1 MIWGILHLGYLCD
14 MAGHYQEMHEIEA
27 ALLRSMFGL
36 VPTQIVVKALE
47 FTDMAQARRL
57 NLSKWWTRYICPPGG
72 VVCDPFMGS
81 GTMGLAALAYGCQ
94 FIGIEKEDRPGYFP
108 TAETRI
114 AAAQL
119 QPALFA
125 HSASEPAPPG
135 LWDDVRD

>member
-1 MIWGILHLGYLCD
+1 MIDRGGATPFNVWVGANSNSSQG
-14 MAGHYQEMHEIEA
+14 AG
-27 ALLRSMFGL
+27 SFGHGAGT
-36 VPTQIVVKALE
+36 PFE
-47 FTDMAQARRL
+47 
-57 NLSKWWTRYICPPGG
+57 LSKWWTRYICPPGG

-81 GTMGLAALAYGCQ
+81 GTMGLAARAYGCQ